1 MKNTSLIYEEVLL
14 KKCFNKLKSNRDSWR
29 YEANEKFGQSTII
42 DIYSNDYFNFESI
55 MKYTESAIFEV
66 IPEIIMYLFE
76 EYKVNINWIQIFE
89 KDAKLYSIGDDEE
102 IFDYVDQGNE
112 NVCYA
117 FSYENEQNEKIL
129 YIFKKFGI
137 QNRFPKSII
146 KKIMQENHL
155 TKCFH
160 ISFTEDGAFKE
171 IINHNSNSD
180 DATKGTGLYSLKQ
193 IFQMFFDYDEYD
205 IFKSYIEKLAE
216 KVKDYYGF
224 QIVRTLTQ
232 NNLYSYKKV
241 IEATILKIDVSKLDV
256 KNRISSDQKEIL
268 DRHFYNN
275 YRLLIGTSV
284 FSQSF
289 ITAEWLYWSLQSAC
303 NVDLTSIAMGY
314 FKAIEQFLYYF
325 IALHTL
331 EKDSVERKIYTGS
344 GYECLTDNIIS
355 DEKKVKNIN
364 LKALTSFFGDFKKG
378 RYYVRNKDLL
388 ASGINDETYHF
399 ILETLSD
406 LPRLRNGYFHKHNLC
421 NWNEIENSRNCTLL
435 IFYLFLGGYSFS
447 ESNLKELGVVQT
459 ETDGFY
465 QLCEYINNTL
475 YKFPDVNIP
484 IYYFKEEC
492 DKFDFYFSEK
502 DDYIEYSTTGVPK
515 YSGAYFRF
523 ADKAKYKFTKSS
535 IPNEIWEGTLSLC
548 KDGEFNIIPS
558 GPKKIIY
565 KNGDF
570 LL

>member
-14 KKCFNKLKSNRDSWR
+14 KNCFNKLKSIRDGWG
-29 YEANEKFGQSTII
+29 YEANDKFGLSTII
-42 DIYSNDYFNFESI
+42 DIYSDDYFNVESI
-55 MKYTESAIFEV
+55 MKCTESAIFEA

-160 ISFTEDGAFKE
+160 ISFIEDEAYKE

-193 IFQMFFDYDEYD
+193 IFNMFFDCDEYD
-205 IFKSYIEKLAE
+205 IFKSYTEKLAE

-232 NNLYSYKKV
+232 NNLYSYRKV
-241 IEATILKIDVSKLDV
+241 IEDTILKIDVSKLDV

-275 YRLLIGTSV
+275 YKLLIGNSV
-284 FSQSF
+284 FAQSF
-289 ITAEWLYWSLQSAC
+289 MTAEWLYWSLQNVC

-325 IALHTL
+325 ISLHTL
-331 EKDSVERKIYTGS
+331 EKDSVERRIYTGS
-344 GYECLTDNIIS
+344 GRERLTDNLLS
-355 DEKKVKNIN
+355 DERKVKNIN
-364 LKALTSFFGDFKKG
+364 LNALTRFFGDFKKG
-378 RYYVRNKDLL
+378 RCYVKNKDLL
-388 ASGINDETYHF
+388 ASGISDETSHF

-406 LPRLRNGYFHKHNLC
+406 IPRLRNGYFHKHNLC
-421 NWNEIENSRNCTLL
+421 NWNEVENSRNCTLL
-435 IFYLFLGGYSFS
+435 VFYLLLGGYNFS
-447 ESNLKELGVVQT
+447 ESNLKELSVVQT

-465 QLCEYINNTL
+465 QLCEYINNKFN
-475 YKFPDVNIP
+475 KFPDFNIP

-492 DKFDFYFSEK
+492 GKYDFYFAEK

-515 YSGAYFRF
+515 YSGVYFRR
-523 ADKAKYKFTKSS
+523 ADKVKYKFTKSN
-535 IPNEIWEGTLSLC
+535 IPYEIWEGTFSMC
-548 KDGEFNIIPS
+548 KDGKLNIIPS
-558 GPKKIIY
+558 GPKKMIY

>member
-14 KKCFNKLKSNRDSWR
+14 KNCFNKLKSLRDGWR
-29 YEANEKFGQSTII
+29 YETNDKFGQSTII
-42 DIYSNDYFNFESI
+42 DIYSDDYFNFEII

-66 IPEIIMYLFE
+66 IPEIVMYLFE

-102 IFDYVDQGNE
+102 IFDYVDQGDE

-137 QNRFPKSII
+137 QNRFPKSMI

-160 ISFTEDGAFKE
+160 ISFIEDGAYKE
-171 IINHNSNSD
+171 IINHNSNSE

-193 IFQMFFDYDEYD
+193 IFDMFFDCDEYD

-232 NNLYSYKKV
+232 NNLYSYRKV
-241 IEATILKIDVSKLDV
+241 IEATLLKIDLSKLDV

-268 DRHFYNN
+268 DKHFYNN
-275 YRLLIGTSV
+275 YRLLIGTSD
-284 FSQSF
+284 FAQSF

-331 EKDSVERKIYTGS
+331 EKDSVERKIYTGRRLE
-344 GYECLTDNIIS
+344 YLTDNLLS
-355 DEKKVKNIN
+355 DETKVKNIN
-364 LKALTSFFGDFKKG
+364 LKALTRFFGDFDNG

-388 ASGINDETYHF
+388 ASGISDETYHF

-406 LPRLRNGYFHKHNLC
+406 LPRLRNGYFHKHNLR
-421 NWNEIENSRNCTLL
+421 NWNEVENSRNCTLL
-435 IFYLFLGGYSFS
+435 VFYLILGGYNFS

-459 ETDGFY
+459 EKDGFY
-465 QLCEYINNTL
+465 QLCEYINHMSN
-475 YKFPDVNIP
+475 KFPGFNIP

-492 DKFDFYFSEK
+492 DKYDFYFAEK

-515 YSGAYFRF
+515 YSGVYFRR
-523 ADKAKYKFTKSS
+523 ADKVKDKYTKSS
-535 IPNEIWEGTLSLC
+535 IPDEILEGTLSIC
-548 KDGEFNIIPS
+548 KNGEFNMIPS
-558 GPKKIIY
+558 GPQKMIY
-565 KNGDF
+565 KNGVFF
-570 LL
+570 L